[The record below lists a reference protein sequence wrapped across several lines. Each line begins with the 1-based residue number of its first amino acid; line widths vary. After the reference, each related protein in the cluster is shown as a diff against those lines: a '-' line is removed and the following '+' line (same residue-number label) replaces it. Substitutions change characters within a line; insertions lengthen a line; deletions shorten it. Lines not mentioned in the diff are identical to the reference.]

1 MNKGI
6 KVFHKA
12 EQIQKNLWIQ
22 LVKSLA
28 NNQVKNPK
36 KAIDLLYNSIYTKKY
51 LEKLKINQKIE

>member
-12 EQIQKNLWIQ
+12 EHIQKNLWIQ

-36 KAIDLLYNSIYTKKY
+36 KAIDLLYNSIYTKK
-51 LEKLKINQKIE
+51 